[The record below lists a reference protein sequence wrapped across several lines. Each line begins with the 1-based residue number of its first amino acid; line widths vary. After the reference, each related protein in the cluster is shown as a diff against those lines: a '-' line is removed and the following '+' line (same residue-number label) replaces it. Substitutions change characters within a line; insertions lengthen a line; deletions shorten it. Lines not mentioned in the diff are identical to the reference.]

1 MKRGKGKRYCAFGE
15 SFGSERCLKV
25 KEGAEFTTAMRMK

>member
-15 SFGSERCLKV
+15 VHGSERCKMV